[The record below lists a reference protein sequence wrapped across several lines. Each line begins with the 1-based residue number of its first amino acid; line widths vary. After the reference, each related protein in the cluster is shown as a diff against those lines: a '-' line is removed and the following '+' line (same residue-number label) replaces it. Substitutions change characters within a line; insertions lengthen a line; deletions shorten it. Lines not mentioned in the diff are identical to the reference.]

1 MATRS
6 LGTLT
11 LDLIARI
18 GGFQQGM
25 DQAARTTQRS
35 MAQVRRESEQASQSV
50 ASSFKGIAGAAAAY
64 LSVRELTDYSQA
76 WIGVQN
82 RIKQVSDTY
91 EQFSKQTQSVF
102 QIAQN
107 SQSSLDATA
116 ELYQRIAAS
125 SGQLGATQEKI
136 AQVTQNISRAMS
148 ASGVSAEAAQ
158 GALVQLGQ
166 AFASGVLRGEELN
179 SVLEQAPGLAQAIA
193 DGLGVSR
200 ESLRSLGE
208 QGKLTSKEVFQ
219 AILNQTQ
226 AIDDAFARSQTTLS
240 AGWTVIQNSA
250 TRIVGSLD
258 EAYGVTKSAAQAML
272 DLSEAADST
281 NIKNLVNILETGLY
295 VALGRVAGG
304 MASTLL
310 AWRAARAAASEQ
322 AFASSVAAA
331 GELRRAEAT
340 QAAATSDLAAARS
353 AVSAAAAKVSADR
366 QVIGVEVSR
375 LQTVQSAIAAE
386 KVLEAQRLQAQITDA
401 GRQQSVARMAELRLT
416 EVAITKQ
423 LTAAEA
429 QLSAVTVAGSAEM
442 SAALAQRTA
451 ATEVLAT
458 ANGHLTSTQLAAN
471 AATISAM
478 ASFLP
483 ATTAL
488 GAAIASLRTAGSA
501 LLRMAAGWP
510 GLIITMGVLAY
521 SFIDFGDKAEE
532 GAGKA
537 ANAFEDAS
545 TRIRQASRSMLP
557 ENLGTQSYDQL
568 QDRLKGL
575 QAELKETEKLQEQ
588 FQKGVDDKS
597 DVPFEASL
605 DASKEKADALRLA
618 IQSVQKELNSSRLA
632 SDKEGGTYLKNLE
645 KQAVVAGKLT
655 EVEKLR
661 AQIAAGSV
669 KFSPDDEKKAL
680 AAAEAIDKA
689 NKALKES
696 KAGDK
701 DSKSL
706 SRRFEE
712 MEEGYQR
719 QIELINTSTD
729 KRKNATEVEKL
740 AFEVSA
746 GKLEGV
752 NAQQRKR
759 LEGLAAELD
768 AKKALLK
775 ADQDSKKLAAL
786 QFNLSEDNRTAK
798 DGLEQDL
805 AGAGRGE
812 QYRERFREML
822 SIEQD
827 FNKQRREMYKE
838 YKDAL
843 LADDPDA
850 EANYKKETELLDE
863 ALAERLVLQQDYYNQ
878 LDDAKNN
885 WMDGVTSA
893 WEDFANAATDYS
905 AMAADATTAVLGSAR
920 SELSSFLS
928 DVATGSEDAG
938 DALLDMVTGFANAT
952 VQALTD
958 MAAQWLVYQAV
969 QMIVGKTAQT
979 TAGMSMIAHA
989 QATAFQ
995 ASLAAFASTAAIPIV
1010 GPALAPGAAAT
1021 AAAATAPLVAGVA
1034 STALMG
1040 IAHGG
1045 MDSIPREGTW
1055 LLDGGE
1061 RVLSPGQNRD
1071 LTKFLSDD
1079 SRHSGGLPPG
1089 GAQDRG
1095 VKIINNGP
1103 PVRARRELSEGELAV
1118 ILDAAEDRIA
1128 SGFARGT
1135 GKVSRAAGAAYGLR
1149 RDPK

>member
-1 MATRS
+1 MASRS

-25 DQAARTTQRS
+25 DQAARSTQRS
-35 MAQVRRESEQASQSV
+35 MGQVARHAESASASV
-50 ASSFKGIAGAAAAY
+50 AGSFKTIAGAAAAFF
-64 LSVRELTDYSQA
+64 SAQQVVEYSQT
-76 WIGVQN
+76 WVGVQN
-82 RIKQVSDTY
+82 RIKQVSETFD
-91 EQFSKQTQSVF
+91 EFSRQSSAVF
-102 QIAQN
+102 SIAQN
-107 SQSSLDATA
+107 SQSSLEATA

-125 SGQLGATQEKI
+125 SGQLGATQEKV
-136 AQVTQNISRAMS
+136 AQVTQNISKAMS

-166 AFASGVLRGEELN
+166 AFASGVLRGQELN

-193 DGLGVSR
+193 DGLGVAR
-200 ESLRSLGE
+200 ESLRSMGE
-208 QGKLTSKEVFQ
+208 AGKLTSKEVFS
-219 AILNQTQ
+219 AILSQTRS
-226 AIDDAFARSQTTLS
+226 IDDAFARSQTTVS
-240 AGWTVIQNSA
+240 GAFQVMENSA
-250 TRIVGSLD
+250 AKFFGTLD
-258 EAYGVTKSAAQAML
+258 ETLGITKSFVQTALSVSAAWDASGVETFTQVL
-272 DLSEAADST
+272 
-281 NIKNLVNILETGLY
+281 KTGLY
-295 VALGRVAGG
+295 VALARVAAGFVSATG
-304 MASTLL
+304 AKYLDIKATQ
-310 AWRAARAAASEQ
+310 EQ
-322 AFASSVAAA
+322 LYANSLAAA
-331 GELRRAEAT
+331 GELRRAEAVK
-340 QAAATSDLAAARS
+340 AGAVADVESAAR
-353 AVSAAAAKVSADR
+353 AVANAKAKVAADR
-366 QVIGVEVSR
+366 QVITSEVAR
-375 LQTVQSAIAAE
+375 LESVQAALASE
-386 KVLEAQRLQAQITDA
+386 KLLEAQRLQAQISDV
-401 GRQQSVARMAELRLT
+401 GRQQSIARMAELRLA
-416 EVAITKQ
+416 EVAITNQ

-429 QLSAVTVAGSAEM
+429 KLATTTLATSAQVTAAINQQTVAKE
-442 SAALAQRTA
+442 ALAVANTQVNATQIA
-451 ATEVLAT
+451 ATASMGAWFSASTAMGASMLA
-458 ANGHLTSTQLAAN
+458 LRN
-471 AATISAM
+471 AAS
-478 ASFLP
+478 
-483 ATTAL
+483 
-488 GAAIASLRTAGSA
+488 GV
-501 LLRMAAGWP
+501 LRMAAGWP
-510 GLIITMGVLAY
+510 GLILTVGALAL

-557 ENLGTQSYDQL
+557 ENLSTQSYDQL

-575 QAELKETEKLQEQ
+575 QAELKETEKLQDR

-597 DVPFEASL
+597 DVPFETSL

-632 SDKEGGTYLKNLE
+632 SDKEGSTYLKNLE

-661 AQIAAGSV
+661 AQIAAGAV

-680 AAAEAIDKA
+680 NAAAAIDKA

-701 DSKSL
+701 DSKAL
-706 SRRFEE
+706 SRRFED

-740 AFEVSA
+740 AFEISA

-759 LEGLAAELD
+759 LEGLAEELD

-775 ADQDSKKLAAL
+775 ADQDAKKLAAL

-798 DGLEQDL
+798 DGLDQDL

-838 YKDAL
+838 YREAL
-843 LADDPDA
+843 LAEDPDA

-878 LDDAKNN
+878 LDEAKNN

-893 WEDFANAATDYS
+893 WEDFADAATNYS
-905 AMAADATTAVLGSAR
+905 AMAADSTTSVLGSAR
-920 SELSSFLS
+920 SELSSFMS
-928 DVATGSEDAG
+928 DVATGSKDVG
-938 DALLDMVTGFANAT
+938 DGLIDMVTGFAKSF
-952 VQALTD
+952 VQALSD

-969 QMIVGKTAQT
+969 QLTVGKTTQAS
-979 TAGMSMIAHA
+979 AGLAMVANA

-1010 GPALAPGAAAT
+1010 GPAMAPAAAAAAAAT
-1021 AAAATAPLVAGVA
+1021 AAPLVAGVA
-1034 STALMG
+1034 SSALMG
-1040 IAHGG
+1040 MAHAGI
-1045 MDSIPREGTW
+1045 DNIPREGTW

-1061 RVLSPGQNRD
+1061 RVLSPAQNKD
-1071 LTKFLSDD
+1071 LTGYLQRANGVDAASK
-1079 SRHSGGLPPG
+1079 PG
-1089 GAQDRG
+1089 GGSMNVEVHNYAPAQVEVQQDGDRMK
-1095 VKIINNGP
+1095 VFI
-1103 PVRARRELSEGELAV
+1103 REAKKQ
-1118 ILDAAEDRIA
+1118 IA
-1128 SGFARGT
+1128 GDLARGN
-1135 GKVSRAAGAAYGLR
+1135 GDVSRALATGWGVKRAAR
-1149 RDPK
+1149 

>member
-1 MATRS
+1 MASRS

-25 DQAARTTQRS
+25 DQAARSAQRS
-35 MAQVRRESEQASQSV
+35 MSQVERQAQQTSHSV
-50 ASSFKGIAGAAAAY
+50 MSAFKGIAGAAAAY
-64 LSVRELTDYSQA
+64 LSAQQVVEYSQT

-82 RIKQVSDTY
+82 RIKQVSETY
-91 EQFSKQTQSVF
+91 DQFAKQSQAVF

-107 SQSSLDATA
+107 SQSGLDATA

-125 SGQLGATQEKI
+125 SGQLGATQEKV
-136 AQVTQNISRAMS
+136 AQVTQNISKAMS

-166 AFASGVLRGEELN
+166 AFASGVLRGQELN

-219 AILNQTQ
+219 AILSQTQ

-250 TRIVGSLD
+250 TKIVGSLD
-258 EAYGVTKSAAQAML
+258 EAYGITKSAAQAML
-272 DLSEAADST
+272 DLSSAADST
-281 NIKNLVNILETGLY
+281 SIKELVNVLETGLY
-295 VALGRVAGG
+295 VALGRVVGG
-304 MASTLL
+304 IASYIL
-310 AWRAARAAASEQ
+310 ASRAKRAADAEQ

-331 GELRRAEAT
+331 GELRRAEAA
-340 QAAATSDLAAARS
+340 QAAAASDLAAARS

-366 QVIGVEVSR
+366 QVIAVEVSR

-386 KVLEAQRLQAQITDA
+386 KVLETQRLQAQITDA

-471 AATISAM
+471 AATTSAM
-478 ASFLP
+478 ATFLP

-510 GLIITMGVLAY
+510 GLIITMGALAY

-557 ENLGTQSYDQL
+557 DNLSTQSYDQL

-575 QAELKETEKLQEQ
+575 QAELKETEKLQER

-597 DVPFEASL
+597 DVPFETSL

-632 SDKEGGTYLKNLE
+632 SDKEGSTYLKNLE

-661 AQIAAGSV
+661 AQIAAGAV

-680 AAAEAIDKA
+680 NAAAAIDKA

-701 DSKSL
+701 DSKAL
-706 SRRFEE
+706 SRRFED

-719 QIELINTSTD
+719 QIELISTSTD

-740 AFEVSA
+740 AFEISA

-768 AKKALLK
+768 ALKKLK
-775 ADQDSKKLAAL
+775 QAEEDAKKLAS
-786 QFNLSEDNRTAK
+786 FRSSVNEDYQTAK
-798 DGLEQDL
+798 SGFDQEL
-805 AGAGRGE
+805 AGTGRGDK
-812 QYRERFREML
+812 YKDRLKERL
-822 SIEQD
+822 AIEED
-827 FNKQRREMYKE
+827 FNRQQRE
-838 YKDAL
+838 
-843 LADDPDA
+843 
-850 EANYKKETELLDE
+850 
-863 ALAERLVLQQDYYNQ
+863 LVLQRNSGDISQGLYDQETQVLSDALSERLELQNDYYNQ
-878 LDDAKNN
+878 LDEAQSN

-893 WEDFANAATDYS
+893 WENFADAATDYS
-905 AMAADATTAVLGSAR
+905 AMAADATTSVLGSAR

-928 DVATGSEDAG
+928 DVATGSKDAG
-938 DALLDMVTGFANAT
+938 DALMDMVGGFARSM
-952 VQALTD
+952 VDALAD

-969 QMIVGKTAQT
+969 QLMVGKTTQAS
-979 TAGMSMIAHA
+979 AVPSLIANA
-989 QATAFQ
+989 QATSFQ
-995 ASLAAFASTAAIPIV
+995 AQLAAFASTAAIPIV
-1010 GPALAPGAAAT
+1010 GPALAPGAAI
-1021 AAAATAPLVAGVA
+1021 AAAMATAPLVAGVA
-1034 STALMG
+1034 SSALVGMAHDG
-1040 IAHGG
+1040 I
-1045 MDSIPREGTW
+1045 DSVPREGTW
-1055 LLDGGE
+1055 LLQKGE
-1061 RVLSPGQNRD
+1061 RVTTASTSAKLDKTLDEVNKGSRGGQQ
-1071 LTKFLSDD
+1071 SD
-1079 SRHSGGLPPG
+1079 
-1089 GAQDRG
+1089 GAQPVTIHQVFNVNGDVSPQTVAMMQQAQRQWANG
-1095 VKIINNGP
+1095 LLQDINRNGQIMQTI
-1103 PVRARRELSEGELAV
+1103 RKKL
-1118 ILDAAEDRIA
+1118 
-1128 SGFARGT
+1128 
-1135 GKVSRAAGAAYGLR
+1135 
-1149 RDPK
+1149 